1 MNILNQMRKPKA
13 HKDVYLTPTLRV
25 INLCH
30 DESFLA
36 SNTEPIIDDGEEHG
50 WD

>member
-1 MNILNQMRKPKA
+1 MKKIVHDSAAYEAPAFRIISLA
-13 HKDVYLTPTLRV
+13 ADV
-25 INLCH
+25 N
-30 DESFLA
+30 FLS

>member
-1 MNILNQMRKPKA
+1 MKELTEKTKTRKE
-13 HKDVYLTPTLRV
+13 YLEPGQRLIPTDFERV
-25 INLCH
+25 
-30 DESFLA
+30 FLA

>member
-1 MNILNQMRKPKA
+1 MNSNAKVYSSPVCRI
-13 HKDVYLTPTLRV
+13 KDLDLEV
-25 INLCH
+25 N
-30 DESFLA
+30 FLA